1 MKQQRFQI
9 DGPRVRELRERLGLR
24 QLDFAPR
31 CGLSPAA
38 LSNVEL
44 GYRGASPRVIVAIAC
59 ELGVGFDD
67 ITIDTMKPRRPPLG
81 ALSA

>member
-44 GYRGASPRVIVAIAC
+44 GRKGVSAARVLVIAR
-59 ELGVGFDD
+59 ELGVSFDD
-67 ITIDTMKPRRPPLG
+67 ITIDTMKQPR